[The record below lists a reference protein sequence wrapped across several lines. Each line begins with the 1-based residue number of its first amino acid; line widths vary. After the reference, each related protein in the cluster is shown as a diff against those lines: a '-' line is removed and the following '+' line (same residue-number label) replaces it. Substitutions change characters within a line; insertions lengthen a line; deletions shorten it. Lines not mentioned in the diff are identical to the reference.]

1 MGHEG
6 YGIPSRGRINSAG
19 DVGHHH
25 LQRGGDLKEGDSW
38 QGTRQREGREVEK
51 NIAYARNSQ
60 LSEVAWAGVNF
71 QVPIGS
77 GEYSQCKKRA
87 LDVRC
92 HQPEEVKLS
101 SHVQDQGVTNVQ
113 CWGPELFGNAGP
125 AGPKHPSIKR
135 LNSPG
140 FYGKSLFLNMGKHIN
155 GPSSAQ
161 YNTSGQEGGWVS
173 GYLNMRLETRRP
185 TKGQGKGKTL
195 FPQGNSL
202 I

>member
-71 QVPIGS
+71 QEIG
-77 GEYSQCKKRA
+77 RA
-87 LDVRC
+87 
-92 HQPEEVKLS
+92 
-101 SHVQDQGVTNVQ
+101 HV
-113 CWGPELFGNAGP
+113 
-125 AGPKHPSIKR
+125 
-135 LNSPG
+135 
-140 FYGKSLFLNMGKHIN
+140 
-155 GPSSAQ
+155 
-161 YNTSGQEGGWVS
+161 
-173 GYLNMRLETRRP
+173 
-185 TKGQGKGKTL
+185 
-195 FPQGNSL
+195 
-202 I
+202 